1 MKKILLLA
9 LLFAS
14 TFANGQEDYEFLLMS
29 SPELKQEYP
38 QDNRTLSDGGVYHSF
53 SYDGTYAFI
62 YSEKHCGFY
71 FVPVELR
78 DGFNSMVPNLQKTNT
93 TLFWERVKKV
103 KADIDAFWNRLDSLE
118 SNEVPDTVIQQ
129 SKSGSG
135 KVFDVVEQMPSFP
148 GGMGAM
154 MQYLSSNIK
163 YPKEAEKKGIQGR
176 VLLSFIV
183 QTDGSITDVRIS
195 KSVDPSLDKEAI
207 RVVKSMPK
215 WIPGKQN
222 GQPVRVKYTF
232 PVTFRLQ

>member
-9 LLFAS
+9 LLFVS

-78 DGFNSMVPNLQKTNT
+78 DGFKTMVPNLQKTNT

-103 KADIDAFWNRLDSLE
+103 RADIDAFWNRLDSLE
-118 SNEVPDTVIQQ
+118 SNEVPDTVIQYNQ
-129 SKSGSG
+129 PESDR
-135 KVFDVVEQMPSFP
+135 VFSVVEQMPSFP

-215 WIPGKQN
+215 WIPGRQN
-222 GQPVRVKYTF
+222 GEPVRVKYTF